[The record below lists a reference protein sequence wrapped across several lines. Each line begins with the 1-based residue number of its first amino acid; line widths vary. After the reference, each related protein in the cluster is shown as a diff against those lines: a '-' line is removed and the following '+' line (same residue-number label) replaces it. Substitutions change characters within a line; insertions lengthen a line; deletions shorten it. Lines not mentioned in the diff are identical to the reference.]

1 MVTFTNRIRRALG
14 LSWEQVNDT
23 RRDPESPWDI
33 VTWRCARVTHPM
45 QGIGFV
51 LTVQPKA
58 G

>member
-23 RRDPESPWDI
+23 RRDPESPWEI
-33 VTWRCARVTHPM
+33 VTWRCKGDPSDAGNWV
-45 QGIGFV
+45 V
-51 LTVQPKA
+51 LTVEPKA